1 MRKKKKS
8 KILIILIII
17 VVLVLAGKACGGSK
31 DTDTSVDDS
40 AATNQE
46 VSDSD
51 TADSDDAES
60 SEDASEPESADD
72 KSSDDKSSDDES
84 SDSDS
89 SVISPEFKKTMDDYE
104 AWFDHYCEVMKKYED
119 NPSDLEL
126 MSEMTDLLAEE
137 GKMLEQLE
145 NMDESEMNTAEYAY
159 YIEVTARIEK
169 KLLEVSG

>member
-40 AATNQE
+40 AVTNQE

-51 TADSDDAES
+51 AADSDDAES

-72 KSSDDKSSDDES
+72 KSSDSDDES
-84 SDSDS
+84 SES

-119 NPSDLEL
+119 NPSDLEVL
-126 MSEMTDLLAEE
+126 SEMTDLLAEE
-137 GKMLEQLE
+137 SKMLEQLE